1 MTERAGRLGTT
12 PWQTVGPFFHYAL
25 PWPGGADLLGDD
37 PMAGARPDLVPA
49 EHFLLQSPPAPRR
62 TDGEVI
68 VIEGRILD
76 GAGQPVP
83 DALLEIWHAD
93 PEGRYDAPG
102 FRGFGRAATNEDGAY
117 AFRTLKPGR
126 APGPGDSLQASHIA
140 VSVLARGLLKRL
152 VTRIYFEGDDGLDA
166 DPVLQLVPPDR
177 RPSLLARPAG
187 AGRRRFDIVL
197 QGAGETVFLEV

>member
-1 MTERAGRLGTT
+1 MAERAGRLGTT

-25 PWPGGADLLGDD
+25 PWPGGGDLLGDHA
-37 PMAGARPDLVPA
+37 MAGARPDLVPA
-49 EHFLLQSPPAPRR
+49 EHFLLQPPPAPRR
-62 TDGEVI
+62 ADGEVI

-102 FRGFGRAATNEDGAY
+102 FRGFGRAATAEDGAY

-126 APGPGDSLQASHIA
+126 VPGPGDSLQASHIA
-140 VSVLARGLLKRL
+140 VGVLARGLLKRL

-187 AGRRRFDIVL
+187 PGRRRFDIVL
-197 QGAGETVFLEV
+197 QGEGETVFLEV